1 MSESIEV
8 TPEVKA
14 QLESFGVS
22 KSRPVPTKRPRDTA
36 GLAAIKLLADKAESG
51 TSVEVPANKVPTWAS
66 IAKKAD
72 RKIASSKRGAKE
84 GHAFVFIL

>member
-22 KSRPVPTKRPRDTA
+22 KSRPLPTKRTRDAA
-36 GLAAIKLLADKAESG
+36 GLAAIKLLVDKAESG
-51 TSVEVPANKVPTWAS
+51 TSVEVPVNKVSSWAAA
-66 IAKKAD
+66 AKKAN
-72 RKIASSKRGAKE
+72 RKITSSKRGAKE
-84 GHAFVFIL
+84 GHTFVFIL